1 MTPSLSNRMDRDVY
15 QVLKRL
21 EETVNE
27 GRPFKTSTQAYD
39 AVKKSNS
46 SLSRQKKRPL
56 LDAIDRAMQVRRAEL
71 EDSEDSEAALEAQ
84 EAARSPPPET
94 GGFLLNRQLTKN
106 WNVKPASMPSREE
119 RPAKRQRAQDSGDE
133 QEGRRSGNE
142 APPSK
147 SRVNGAVTDDGED
160 KATRDAAPVQKK
172 VKKINRFQV
181 DHQPKHQ
188 ALGGLADVQDSLY
201 HKLHTILRRP
211 EVWTQVWAEVQGHQ
225 TQGMLISGP
234 MGIGKR
240 SLVRSL
246 AARLEVPIVSLDQCF
261 DDPERMDKSLT
272 DAFDEAMR
280 LAPSI
285 ILIEDID
292 HHASKPGSA
301 VHTEHHTRAVN
312 LLRRHMLRMHQTTT
326 VDRRVHAVATTSNLA
341 DLSPQLLTYHLFETT
356 VHMRVPDGAARED
369 IFKVALDDAVKA
381 EGIDYAQLSRLTH
394 GFVGADIKMAVE
406 QAADR
411 AAMRAAK
418 AYNTIDSNVLDHSSD
433 SDDHAM
439 LDTVAAPPETQVTMD
454 DLHRVIKDFTPS
466 LRKEGFTV
474 IPSVSWDQVG
484 ALQKVREQMQMSI
497 IGPIKHPDL
506 YDSWGLNKPAGVLL
520 WGPPGCGKTLVAQA
534 VANEA
539 QASFILIN
547 GPEILNKYVGESERA
562 VREAFQRARSST
574 PCILFFDEIDSIA
587 VSREGASTD
596 SGSRIVATLL
606 AELDGVND
614 RSGIYVIGTTNRPDK
629 IDPAMLR
636 PGRLSVRMFVDL
648 PTEDERVDILR
659 AIFRSNHP
667 RASDAELT
675 RLEAAARDPR
685 CRGFSGADLQGLRIK
700 AAEHGL
706 QQWLLKHH
714 GTGMH
719 LKAGEKV
726 EIEEENWEY
735 ALANTVPSVMKPED
749 FRALERSLGRE
760 A

>member
-1 MTPSLSNRMDRDVY
+1 MTPSLSSRLDRDVY
-15 QVLKRL
+15 QVLKQL
-21 EETVNE
+21 EENVNE
-27 GRPFKTSTQAYD
+27 GKPFKTSTQAYD
-39 AVKKSNS
+39 AIKKSNS
-46 SLSRQKKRPL
+46 YVSRQKKRPL
-56 LDAIDRAMQVRRAEL
+56 LDAINRAMQVRRAEL
-71 EDSEDSEAALEAQ
+71 EDSEDSEAALEAE
-84 EAARSPPPET
+84 EAARSPPET
-94 GGFLLNRQLTKN
+94 GGSLLNRQLVKN

-133 QEGRRSGNE
+133 QEGRPSGNE
-142 APPSK
+142 APSSK
-147 SRVNGAVTDDGED
+147 GRVNGAVTDDGED

-172 VKKINRFQV
+172 VKKTSRFQV

-188 ALGGLADVQDSLY
+188 PLGGLADVQDSLY

-211 EVWTQVWAEVQGHQ
+211 EVWTNVQGHQ

-261 DDPERMDKSLT
+261 YDPERMDKSLT

-292 HHASKPGSA
+292 HHASKPGST
-301 VHTEHHTRAVN
+301 VHTENHTRAVN
-312 LLRRHMLRMHQTTT
+312 LLVRHMLRMDQNTTI
-326 VDRRVHAVATTSNLA
+326 DRRVHAVATTSNLA
-341 DLSPQLLTYHLFETT
+341 DVSPQLLACPLFTTT
-356 VHMRVPDGAARED
+356 VQMRVPDGPARED
-369 IFKVALDDAVKA
+369 IFKVIIDDAANA
-381 EGIDYAQLSRLTH
+381 EEIDYAQLSRLTH
-394 GFVGADIKMAVE
+394 GFVGADIRIAV
-406 QAADR
+406 QHAVNR

-418 AYNTIDSNVLDHSSD
+418 AYDSINSTILDLNSD

-439 LDTVAAPPETQVTMD
+439 LDTIAAPPETQVTMD

-497 IGPIKHPDL
+497 IGPIKHPDI

-667 RASDAELT
+667 LASDAELT

-685 CRGFSGADLQGLRIK
+685 CRGFSGADLQGLRTK
-700 AAEHGL
+700 AAEDGL
-706 QQWLLKHH
+706 QQWMLKH
-714 GTGMH
+714 GTEH
-719 LKAGEKV
+719 FKAGV
-726 EIEEENWEY
+726 AEIKEENWEY
-735 ALANTVPSVMKPED
+735 ALANTTPSVMKPDD